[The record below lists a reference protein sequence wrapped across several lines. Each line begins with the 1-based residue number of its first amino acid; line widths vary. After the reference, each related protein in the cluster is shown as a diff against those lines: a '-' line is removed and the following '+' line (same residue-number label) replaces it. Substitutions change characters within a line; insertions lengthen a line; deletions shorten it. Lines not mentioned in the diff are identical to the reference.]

1 MIISKCPLRVS
12 LVGGSTDLQEFINQ
26 YNWGSV
32 ISFPINLYTYITI
45 NPNIHSK
52 KYRIDYSSPEEAEN
66 PKDIKNDIAREVIQ
80 HFDLPPLIMSFNSD
94 IPSSGSGLASSSSYL
109 LACISAACKF
119 KGINM
124 SQGDICKLAIKLER
138 KFNPLTGY
146 QDAYGC
152 GIGGLKQYN
161 FYSHKIETEYLSSSI
176 LDDYSLYLVPS
187 NISSRSS
194 TNVLKTV
201 DIKKSFKLLALVRE
215 LKLNLNNEDIFF
227 KVFNLGWKKKKMT
240 SSHIM
245 TPELI
250 EQEKYLLKTYN
261 IKGIKLCGAGGGG
274 YFLLITKDKIKE
286 GKQIKINN
294 LGVQVWEI

>member
-12 LVGGSTDLQEFINQ
+12 LVGGSTDLQEFIDA

-45 NPNIHSK
+45 NPNIRSK
-52 KYRIDYSSPEEAEN
+52 KYRIDYSSPEEVEN

-80 HFDLPPLIMSFNSD
+80 YFNLPPLIMSFNSD

-119 KGINM
+119 KGIDM

-152 GIGGLKQYN
+152 GIGSLKQYN
-161 FYSHKIETEYLSSSI
+161 FYSHKIETEYLSSSV

-187 NISSRSS
+187 NVSSRSS
-194 TNVLKTV
+194 TNILKTV
-201 DIKKSFKLLALVRE
+201 DIKKSFRLLALVRE
-215 LKLNLNNEDIFF
+215 LKSNLNNEDAFF
-227 KVFNLGWKKKKMT
+227 KVFNLGWEKKKMT